1 MMMESKM
8 EEKKTVAKKS
18 PAKKTAAKKATPK
31 AETKVEKKEEAK
43 PETVAVF
50 SEGKLFH
57 PNLGRL
63 TAGYNIVDSKTAEEW
78 MKISPRVRE
87 ASPQEVASAYG
98 V

>member
-1 MMMESKM
+1 MESTKPV
-8 EEKKTVAKKS
+8 TKKS
-18 PAKKTAAKKATPK
+18 PAKKTAAKKASPK
-31 AETKVEKKEEAK
+31 TAPAK
-43 PETVAVF
+43 QEVQKDEPSSIAVF

-63 TAGYNIVDSKTAEEW
+63 SAGYNVVERSVAQEW
-78 MKISPRVRE
+78 MKISSKVRE

>member
-1 MMMESKM
+1 MEN
-8 EEKKTVAKKS
+8 KKPVAKKS
-18 PAKKTAAKKATPK
+18 PAKKTATKKATPK
-31 AETKVEKKEEAK
+31 PQPKPEAAPEPKVEEK
-43 PETVAVF
+43 TDQVALF

-63 TAGYNIVDSKTAEEW
+63 TAGYNIVDPVTAQEW

-87 ASPQEVASAYG
+87 ATAQEVASAYG

>member
-1 MMMESKM
+1 MEPTKPV
-8 EEKKTVAKKS
+8 TKKS
-18 PAKKTAAKKATPK
+18 PAKKTAAKKASPK
-31 AETKVEKKEEAK
+31 PEPTKQETKKEE
-43 PETVAVF
+43 PSTIAVF

-63 TAGYNIVDSKTAEEW
+63 TAGYNVLEPSVAQEW
-78 MKISPRVRE
+78 MKISSKVRE